1 MGRTQTRTEE
11 LINSITH
18 AVGALI
24 AIPGTVVLVVH
35 AAMLGEPRRIV
46 AVSIF
51 GATLILLY
59 VASTLYH
66 TVPISPAKSR
76 LRVFDHVAIY
86 FLIAG
91 TYTPFTLV
99 ALRGGWGW
107 SLFGVVWGLA
117 LLGTVLKLFMIG
129 RFRILSV
136 VVYVAM
142 GWMVVIAI
150 RPLMQQLSAPTL
162 RWLVAGGIA
171 YTAGIA
177 FYANQRLRFSHG
189 IWHIFVLA
197 GSVLH
202 YLGVLTMPAAG

>member
-1 MGRTQTRTEE
+1 MGRTQTRAEE

-24 AIPGTVVLVVH
+24 AIPGTVVLIVH
-35 AAMLGEPRRIV
+35 ASMLGEPRRIV

-51 GATLILLY
+51 GATLIMLY
-59 VASTLYH
+59 AASTLYH
-66 TVPISPAKSR
+66 TVPISRMKSR

-142 GWMVVIAI
+142 GWMVIIAI
-150 RPLMQQLSAPTL
+150 RPLMEHLSAPTL
-162 RWLVAGGIA
+162 RWLLAGGVA
-171 YTAGIA
+171 YTAGIV

-189 IWHIFVLA
+189 IWHLFVLA
-197 GSVLH
+197 GSVSH
-202 YLGVLTMPAAG
+202 YVAVLTMPAAA

>member
-1 MGRTQTRTEE
+1 MGRTQTRAEE

-24 AIPGTVVLVVH
+24 AIPGTVVLIVH
-35 AAMLGEPRRIV
+35 ASMLGEPRRIV

-51 GATLILLY
+51 GVTLIMLY
-59 VASTLYH
+59 AASTLYH
-66 TVPISPAKSR
+66 TVPISRLKSR

-142 GWMVVIAI
+142 GWMVIVAI
-150 RPLMQQLSAPTL
+150 RPLMEHLSAPTL
-162 RWLVAGGIA
+162 RWLLAGGVA
-171 YTAGIA
+171 YTAGIV

-189 IWHIFVLA
+189 IWHLFVLA
-197 GSVLH
+197 GSVSH
-202 YLGVLTMPAAG
+202 YVAVLTMPAAA

>member
-1 MGRTQTRTEE
+1 MGRTQTRAEE

-24 AIPGTVVLVVH
+24 AIPGTVVLIVH
-35 AAMLGEPRRIV
+35 ASMLGEPRRIV

-51 GATLILLY
+51 GATLIMLY
-59 VASTLYH
+59 AASTLYH
-66 TVPISPAKSR
+66 TVPISRMKSR

-142 GWMVVIAI
+142 GWMVIVAI
-150 RPLMQQLSAPTL
+150 RPLMEHLSAPTL
-162 RWLVAGGIA
+162 RWLLAGGVA
-171 YTAGIA
+171 YTAGIV

-189 IWHIFVLA
+189 IWHLFVLA
-197 GSVLH
+197 GSVSH
-202 YLGVLTMPAAG
+202 YVAVLTMPAAA